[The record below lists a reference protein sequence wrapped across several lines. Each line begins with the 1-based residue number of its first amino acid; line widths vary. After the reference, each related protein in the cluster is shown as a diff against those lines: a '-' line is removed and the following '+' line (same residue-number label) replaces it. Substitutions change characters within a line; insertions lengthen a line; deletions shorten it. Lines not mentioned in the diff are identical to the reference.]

1 MNLPFAIHAV
11 LTQPPALMDP
21 VTAFLVIVMV
31 IILAFSGFG
40 IVIILGTIADWLKS
54 PGDGDR

>member
-1 MNLPFAIHAV
+1 MNLIPAI
-11 LTQPPALMDP
+11 LTQQPPALMDP

-40 IVIILGTIADWLKS
+40 IVIILGTIADWANH